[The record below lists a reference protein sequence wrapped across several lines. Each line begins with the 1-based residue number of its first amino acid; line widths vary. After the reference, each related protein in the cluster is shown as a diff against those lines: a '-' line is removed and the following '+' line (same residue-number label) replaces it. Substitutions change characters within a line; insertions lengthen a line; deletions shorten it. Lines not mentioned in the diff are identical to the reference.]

1 MCNNFVS
8 SNSELQVQ
16 QAGTSGQTQVAT
28 LVKTVSAP
36 GSGGSPQSVTIPVT
50 GMTLPQVKATG
61 AMKTATPQQIRQLAI
76 QQQLLQQRKLP
87 PQKMAQLAQVQYT
100 SWVISFCHK
109 IPCYNRASVYVI

>member
-1 MCNNFVS
+1 M
-8 SNSELQVQ
+8 Q

-36 GSGGSPQSVTIPVT
+36 GSAGSTQSVTIPVT

-87 PQKMAQLAQVQYT
+87 QQKMTQLTQVQCRNLT
-100 SWVISFCHK
+100 IRSSKFCLTFS
-109 IPCYNRASVYVI
+109 Y